1 MPVRYATGV
10 ASPVLLDRPGT
21 ISYADARAWMQ
32 GAHAS
37 LAAGGGAE
45 RLALLQHAP
54 VYTIGA
60 RSGSR
65 GDGRGL
71 EHLLVP
77 AAELVARGAA
87 LEQVDRGGDIT
98 FHGPGQLV
106 VYPILDLRRRGLRAA
121 DYVRMLEATV
131 IDTLADF
138 GVPAERV
145 SGRPGVWTAHGRPD
159 GILEKIAA
167 VGVRIR
173 LGISAHGL
181 ALNVSTDLGWF
192 DAIVP
197 CGIRDAGVTSLER
210 ALGRSVAM
218 PEAEAALGTAFER
231 RFDAEL
237 VPAEA
242 GEGAVPLPAGGVGRD

>member
-10 ASPVLLDRPGT
+10 ASAVLLDRPGT

-167 VGVRIR
+167 VHPQSRVHGM
-173 LGISAHGL
+173 LPWAFDCQSAFNIDPQSACKIDPPEWHG
-181 ALNVSTDLGWF
+181 
-192 DAIVP
+192 
-197 CGIRDAGVTSLER
+197 
-210 ALGRSVAM
+210 
-218 PEAEAALGTAFER
+218 
-231 RFDAEL
+231 
-237 VPAEA
+237 
-242 GEGAVPLPAGGVGRD
+242 GGCPGSQ